1 MPVKTVKIPIE
12 DATDDQLREFASLVL
27 ALDSTKLGNRQTML
41 GLIQAAWPQDFIT
54 KQVEVDALGQVQ
66 DQKSVQDILPQQRLR
81 GSIDE
86 DEPRVTV
93 RIMQTEMPGGRDPV
107 PIGVNGVTVVAQ
119 RNMDVSMPYR
129 FYLALLNAVRTVVDQ
144 IPDPSNPRMRETIE
158 IQVTNYPVTVVKPA
172 DPDAVKAW
180 FERTKDLEL
189 A

>member
-1 MPVKTVKIPIE
+1 MSTKTVKIPIA
-12 DATDDQLREFASLVL
+12 DASDDQLREFASLVL
-27 ALDSTKLGNRQTML
+27 ALDATKLGDRGAML
-41 GLIQAAWPQDFIT
+41 GLIQAAWPQEYIT
-54 KQVEVDALGQVQ
+54 RQVQVDEQGNVQ
-66 DQKSVQDILPQQRLR
+66 DQNVVQEILPQQRLR

-107 PIGVNGVTVVAQ
+107 PLGVNGVTVVAQ

-129 FYLALLNAVRTVVDQ
+129 FYLALLNAVRTVVEQ
-144 IPDPSNPRMRETIE
+144 IPSPDNPRMRDTIE

-172 DPDAVKAW
+172 DPAAVAAW
-180 FERTKDLEL
+180 FERTKDMEL

>member
-1 MPVKTVKIPIE
+1 MPTKTIKLPIE
-12 DATDDQLREFASLVL
+12 EASDDQLRQFAKLVL
-27 ALDSTKLGNRQTML
+27 ALDETKLGNRQTML
-41 GLIQAAWPQDFIT
+41 GLIQSAWPQDFIT
-54 KQVEVDALGQVQ
+54 QQVEVDAMGQVQ
-66 DQKSVQDILPQQRLR
+66 DQSVTQEILPQQRLR

-144 IPDPSNPRMRETIE
+144 IPDPNNPRMRETIE
-158 IQVTNYPVTVVKPA
+158 IQVTNYPITVIKGA
-172 DPDAVKAW
+172 DPDQVARW